1 MELPGGW
8 VKYREHIGANNNNQ
22 GLLPPEEEAIAS
34 KACGMNICIVSL
46 FVQMPKATENDSNR
60 EANNNNLRQISD
72 YLE

>member
-1 MELPGGW
+1 MLIITIK
-8 VKYREHIGANNNNQ
+8 VCI
-22 GLLPPEEEAIAS
+22 PPEEEAIAS